1 MLRILWARKL
11 EGGLQQ
17 QVRSTV
23 AAEQGLD
30 KTALKPGS
38 SAPEGDTGAWL
49 SQLLAQRPIRA
60 KMSSGMRFR
69 ERGRRKG
76 IGSNDLH
83 GLCARDAL
91 SQQHRVGDRRAD
103 NSCMP
108 NRRIRATMRVVAL
121 LSLAAGALA
130 QSSPVGC
137 QFSPSTTPG
146 VTYNVCNLAAS
157 NQV

>member
-1 MLRILWARKL
+1 
-11 EGGLQQ
+11 
-17 QVRSTV
+17 
-23 AAEQGLD
+23 
-30 KTALKPGS
+30 
-38 SAPEGDTGAWL
+38 
-49 SQLLAQRPIRA
+49 
-60 KMSSGMRFR
+60 
-69 ERGRRKG
+69 
-76 IGSNDLH
+76 
-83 GLCARDAL
+83 
-91 SQQHRVGDRRAD
+91 
-103 NSCMP
+103 MP